1 MNKKDCLQIGT
12 IVKTH
17 GVSGEVI
24 LEIKEPVL
32 IELVRESVLLE
43 IDGLLVP
50 FFIAENRQTSNERL
64 RIRFERVTTENHSKI
79 LVHCPVYLPLEKIPQ
94 TSQEIASSPSIL
106 IGFSVTD
113 KVHGELGIISEI
125 AENSGNPVMII
136 VSDKREI
143 LIPFHR
149 DLIIKINSRKKN
161 MVIETPDGLIDLY
174 L

>member
-64 RIRFERVTTENHSKI
+64 RIRFERVTTENHSRDSLLSI
-79 LVHCPVYLPLEKIPQ
+79 HSYRIFGNRQ
-94 TSQEIASSPSIL
+94 SSWRT
-106 IGFSVTD
+106 GYYQ
-113 KVHGELGIISEI
+113 
-125 AENSGNPVMII
+125 
-136 VSDKREI
+136 
-143 LIPFHR
+143 R
-149 DLIIKINSRKKN
+149 DS
-161 MVIETPDGLIDLY
+161 
-174 L
+174 

>member
-79 LVHCPVYLPLEKIPQ
+79 LVFLPLEKIPQ